1 MTVTLEFF
9 YDYVS
14 SYSYMAHEAVKSL
27 EGVEVKYRPMFL
39 GGVMKATGN
48 SPPGTVPAKG
58 RYLGKDLRRWAKHY
72 DVPFRFN
79 SVFPQNT
86 LSALRL
92 ALVAQHRGT
101 FDAVHQPLF
110 DAIYVNDRDLSDP
123 AVLAE
128 IVTAAGLDPEEYA
141 AEIGSQAIK
150 DELKANTEEAV
161 ARGAFGAPT
170 FFVGEEMFFGNDRFD
185 FIKAAIAKA
194 AAG

>member
-1 MTVTLEFF
+1 
-9 YDYVS
+9 
-14 SYSYMAHEAVKSL
+14 MATKE
-27 EGVEVKYRPMFL
+27 L
-39 GGVMKATGN
+39 GGNG
-48 SPPGTVPAKG
+48 
-58 RYLGKDLRRWAKHY
+58 
-72 DVPFRFN
+72 
-79 SVFPQNT
+79 
-86 LSALRL
+86 
-92 ALVAQHRGT
+92 
-101 FDAVHQPLF
+101 QPLF

>member
-1 MTVTLEFF
+1 MTITLEFF

-14 SYSYMAHEAVKSL
+14 SYSYMANVAVRSL

-58 RYLGKDLRRWAKHY
+58 RYLARDLRRWAKHY

-79 SVFPQNT
+79 SIFPQNT

-92 ALVAQHRGT
+92 ALVAQRRGT

-110 DAIYVNDRDLSDP
+110 DAMYVNDRDLSDP

-128 IVTAAGLDPEEYA
+128 IVTAAGLDADDYA
-141 AEIGSQAIK
+141 AAIGTDEIK
-150 DELKANTEEAV
+150 NELKANTEEAV

-185 FIKAAIAKA
+185 FIRAAIAE